1 MRARRLVLF
10 AVSLLGLGECFLA
23 PGSLPNS
30 RRGRSSVRM
39 IAEPLATEA
48 ASSEAKSPEALLIEN
63 EQLKQKVLMLED
75 TIERTEGLC
84 EPLMGGG
91 GWAESLRSRATWLIG
106 LLIAQSASSF
116 ILADNENLLA
126 THPTVIFFLTML
138 VGAGGNAGNQASV
151 RLIRGLATGE
161 VNGSREQTLEI
172 FANEA
177 RVALALGGIR
187 ECTPCA
193 MRPERSRPRSAP
205 PPPRTPPP
213 ACLAPHRLNAWMLA
227 VAVVAA
233 GFVRVVAFDSQA
245 ASVDALAISAS
256 LFLIVTTSVM
266 LGTVTSLHPRHRTH
280 GAQRD
285 APLLITPRPAAYQ
298 PLYRCLS
305 PPPQGASHPR
315 RPACPAHTARSHALP
330 CPRPPVSRRA
340 PPLAP

>member
-1 MRARRLVLF
+1 MRLVLL
-10 AVSLLGLGECFLA
+10 AVSLLSAHGLSYTGFA
-23 PGSLPNS
+23 PGTLPS
-30 RRGRSSVRM
+30 FRRGRSAVRM

-48 ASSEAKSPEALLIEN
+48 ASSEPKSPEALLIEN
-63 EQLKQKVLMLED
+63 EELKQKVLMLED

-91 GWAESLRSRATWLIG
+91 WAESLQSRATWLIG

-177 RVALALGGIR
+177 RVALALGGILV
-187 ECTPCA
+187 T
-193 MRPERSRPRSAP
+193 
-205 PPPRTPPP
+205 
-213 ACLAPHRLNAWMLA
+213 
-227 VAVVAA
+227 A
-233 GFVRVVAFDSQA
+233 GFVRVVAFDT

-266 LGTVTSLHPRHRTH
+266 LGTALPLGLSKLRVDAAHASTSIQVIMDVLGVLITCTV
-280 GAQRD
+280 
-285 APLLITPRPAAYQ
+285 APLVFENAERIFA
-298 PLYRCLS
+298 
-305 PPPQGASHPR
+305 
-315 RPACPAHTARSHALP
+315 
-330 CPRPPVSRRA
+330 
-340 PPLAP
+340 

>member
-1 MRARRLVLF
+1 M
-10 AVSLLGLGECFLA
+10 
-23 PGSLPNS
+23 
-30 RRGRSSVRM
+30 RM

-91 GWAESLRSRATWLIG
+91 GWAESLRSRATWPIG

-187 ECTPCA
+187 ACTPCA
-193 MRPERSRPRSAP
+193 LRPERSRPRSAP
-205 PPPRTPPP
+205 PPP
-213 ACLAPHRLNAWMLA
+213 PH
-227 VAVVAA
+227 
-233 GFVRVVAFDSQA
+233 
-245 ASVDALAISAS
+245 
-256 LFLIVTTSVM
+256 
-266 LGTVTSLHPRHRTH
+266 P
-280 GAQRD
+280 
-285 APLLITPRPAAYQ
+285 PLLRLLP
-298 PLYRCLS
+298 
-305 PPPQGASHPR
+305 
-315 RPACPAHTARSHALP
+315 TA
-330 CPRPPVSRRA
+330 
-340 PPLAP
+340 

>member
-1 MRARRLVLF
+1 
-10 AVSLLGLGECFLA
+10 
-23 PGSLPNS
+23 
-30 RRGRSSVRM
+30 M

-48 ASSEAKSPEALLIEN
+48 AASEAKSPEALLIEN

-177 RVALALGGIR
+177 RVALALGGI
-187 ECTPCA
+187 
-193 MRPERSRPRSAP
+193 
-205 PPPRTPPP
+205 
-213 ACLAPHRLNAWMLA
+213 L
-227 VAVVAA
+227 VAA

-266 LGTVTSLHPRHRTH
+266 LGTALPLGLSKLRMDAAHASTSIQVIMDVLGVLITCTV
-280 GAQRD
+280 
-285 APLLITPRPAAYQ
+285 APLVFE
-298 PLYRCLS
+298 
-305 PPPQGASHPR
+305 
-315 RPACPAHTARSHALP
+315 TAERIFA
-330 CPRPPVSRRA
+330 
-340 PPLAP
+340 

>member
-1 MRARRLVLF
+1 M
-10 AVSLLGLGECFLA
+10 
-23 PGSLPNS
+23 
-30 RRGRSSVRM
+30 RM

-48 ASSEAKSPEALLIEN
+48 ASSEVKSAEALLIEN

-193 MRPERSRPRSAP
+193 LRPERSRPRSAP

-213 ACLAPHRLNAWMLA
+213 ACLLP
-227 VAVVAA
+227 
-233 GFVRVVAFDSQA
+233 
-245 ASVDALAISAS
+245 
-256 LFLIVTTSVM
+256 
-266 LGTVTSLHPRHRTH
+266 
-280 GAQRD
+280 
-285 APLLITPRPAAYQ
+285 
-298 PLYRCLS
+298 
-305 PPPQGASHPR
+305 
-315 RPACPAHTARSHALP
+315 TA
-330 CPRPPVSRRA
+330 
-340 PPLAP
+340 

>member
-1 MRARRLVLF
+1 M
-10 AVSLLGLGECFLA
+10 
-23 PGSLPNS
+23 
-30 RRGRSSVRM
+30 RM

-48 ASSEAKSPEALLIEN
+48 ASSEPKSPEALLIEN
-63 EQLKQKVLMLED
+63 EELKQKVLMLED

-91 GWAESLRSRATWLIG
+91 WAESLQSRATWLIG

-193 MRPERSRPRSAP
+193 LRPERSRPRSRPPSPTP
-205 PPPRTPPP
+205 PPPPLPCACSLPPERP
-213 ACLAPHRLNAWMLA
+213 DAHHGSGHRGLCARRGLRHCLGRRARDLGLA
-227 VAVVAA
+227 LL
-233 GFVRVVAFDSQA
+233 D
-245 ASVDALAISAS
+245 
-256 LFLIVTTSVM
+256 
-266 LGTVTSLHPRHRTH
+266 RHHLRHARHGDKARTH
-280 GAQRD
+280 AAQRD
-285 APLLITPRPAAYQ
+285 APLLITPPPRPAAYH
-298 PLYRCLS
+298 
-305 PPPQGASHPR
+305 PPAPRIHGAQHAQRTP
-315 RPACPAHTARSHALP
+315 PAATRSHTRALLHLGARLHLLGRTISRVVHHLSYHASCQALP
-330 CPRPPVSRRA
+330 LGLSKLRVDAAHASTSIQVSRHVTR
-340 PPLAP
+340 P

>member
-1 MRARRLVLF
+1 MGVAANEKGVAGNQGRTMRACRLVLF

-193 MRPERSRPRSAP
+193 LRPERSRPRSAP

-213 ACLAPHRLNAWMLA
+213 ACLLP
-227 VAVVAA
+227 
-233 GFVRVVAFDSQA
+233 
-245 ASVDALAISAS
+245 SA
-256 LFLIVTTSVM
+256 
-266 LGTVTSLHPRHRTH
+266 
-280 GAQRD
+280 
-285 APLLITPRPAAYQ
+285 
-298 PLYRCLS
+298 
-305 PPPQGASHPR
+305 
-315 RPACPAHTARSHALP
+315 
-330 CPRPPVSRRA
+330 
-340 PPLAP
+340 